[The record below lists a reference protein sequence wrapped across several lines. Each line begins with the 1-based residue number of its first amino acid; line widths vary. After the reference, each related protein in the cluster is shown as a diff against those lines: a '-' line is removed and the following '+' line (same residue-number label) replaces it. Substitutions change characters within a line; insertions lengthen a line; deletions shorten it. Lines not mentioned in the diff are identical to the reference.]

1 MNEST
6 FLSSSEI
13 ELGKRYLSD
22 GYVVAEVA
30 ANDSLDRIRKKIVE
44 IAGKLLNVEMEH
56 PDQMLNQIHEHVS
69 SNALNQFRV
78 NVIEEINRD
87 RFLKPLYFSLAKPL
101 LDSLVGNEL
110 VMQRRINLSIQLPQ
124 DDKSLLPVH
133 ADVWSGNSPFEVVVW
148 VPLVN
153 CYGTKTM
160 FILPPEPTKELH
172 RDFSRLEAGSSEELF
187 QHIKDKIHWIEIEYG
202 QVLLFNQTLPH
213 GNRVNRELETRWS
226 MNCRFKTIFSPY
238 SDKKFGEYFEPIT
251 LRPAS
256 RVGIQYR
263 FPGEE
268 E

>member
-1 MNEST
+1 MNEPT
-6 FLSSSEI
+6 FLSSNEVK
-13 ELGKRYLSD
+13 LARQYLSH

-30 ANDSLDRIRKKIVE
+30 EHDGLHKIRDKIVK
-44 IAGKLLNVEMEH
+44 AVGRLLNVEMKH
-56 PDQMLNQIHEHVS
+56 PDRLLNQIHEHVS
-69 SNALNQFRV
+69 SEALNQFRV
-78 NVIEEINRD
+78 NVIEEINQD
-87 RFLKPLYFSLAKPL
+87 KLLKPGYFSLAKPL
-101 LDSLVGNEL
+101 LESIVGNEL

-124 DDKSLLPVH
+124 DNQSLLPVH

-148 VPLVN
+148 LPLVN

-172 RDFSRLEAGSSEELF
+172 KDFSRFEAGSSEELF
-187 QHIKDKIHWIEIEYG
+187 QHIKDKLHWIEIEYG

-263 FPGEE
+263 FPGENE
-268 E
+268 